1 MRAEQPPETSSKEN
15 IMRASQVI
23 LNKLYNNNA
32 PQRARV
38 YGVTSTVDRDALAK
52 GELRVTVSAFV
63 GGRAGSTDEPRI
75 IVFTGEDA
83 IQFVELSIN
92 QAGVS
97 PQG

>member
-1 MRAEQPPETSSKEN
+1 MRAEQLPETSSKEN

-23 LNKLYNNNA
+23 LNRLFNGSR
-32 PQRARV
+32 PQRSRV
-38 YGVTSTVDRDALAK
+38 LEVNSTVDRDALAK
-52 GELRVTVSAFV
+52 GELRVTVKATV
-63 GGRAGSTDEPRI
+63 TARDGALGLYTL
-75 IVFTGEDA
+75 VFTGEDA